1 MRCIRK
7 KLIADFGAAAPP
19 NGDKSPHHR
28 VEVAQRIVSIP
39 ETGRFD
45 LLIVYISLKFSL
57 ATPQS
62 IEKPKP

>member
-7 KLIADFGAAAPP
+7 KLIADFGATAPP

-45 LLIVYISLKFSL
+45 LLIVYISLKFSRFL
-57 ATPQS
+57 SLPM
-62 IEKPKP
+62 KNPKP

>member
-28 VEVAQRIVSIP
+28 VEVAPRVVSIP

-45 LLIVYISLKFSL
+45 LLIVYISLKFSRL
-57 ATPQS
+57 PS
-62 IEKPKP
+62 RPMKKPKP